1 MTEPDQSDR
10 DDSSYLADSPWFW
23 VCLFGGAAL
32 LVLAYM
38 GPKYAERQ
46 TGIERRYEARQ
57 RIAAGKAQEPV
68 DPAPKPLIVTLR
80 PLVIIFGGLLLMGAA
95 MLIWK
100 HRPRRTSGAPAGD
113 TKHP

>member
-1 MTEPDQSDR
+1 MTEPDQPDR
-10 DDSSYLADSPWFW
+10 DDSSHLADSPWFW

-46 TGIERRYEARQ
+46 AGIERRYEARH
-57 RIAAGKAQEPV
+57 RIAAGRAQETV
-68 DPAPKPLIVTLR
+68 DAGPRPLIVTLR
-80 PLVIIFGGLLLMGAA
+80 PLVIIFGGLLLTGAA

-100 HRPRRTSGAPAGD
+100 HRPQSTSGAPTGD